1 MSSYRIRETGPSYPL
16 SATHRSTNT
25 AKSGSRAHS
34 RTNGSSQAIFGVD
47 DMQSTTIVGSGK
59 GEGWAVGG
67 SGSDAESEMH
77 ILPADGNMHIHAVTE
92 VTVERGV

>member
-16 SATHRSTNT
+16 SATHRS
-25 AKSGSRAHS
+25 AKTSTSNSRSHS
-34 RTNGSSQAIFGVD
+34 RSAANGSSHAIFGAD
-47 DMQSTTIVGSGK
+47 DMAHTTMIGSGK
-59 GEGWAVGG
+59 GEGWGGGG
-67 SGSDAESEMH
+67 SDGESEMH